1 VVPFGSRGLAPS
13 LYGLK
18 NILVADVSK
27 INRGFAQRLQKLCL
41 PSCALSALGGSLCVF
56 SPMELLFD
64 PPRDCT
70 SFLSQQAI
78 FSAQQPQAEVAKG
91 TLEQV

>member
-1 VVPFGSRGLAPS
+1 MVPFGSRGLAPS

-41 PSCALSALGGSLCVF
+41 PSCALSALGEVSVCFRQWNSSSIPQGN
-56 SPMELLFD
+56 
-64 PPRDCT
+64 CT

-78 FSAQQPQAEVAKG
+78 FSVQQPQAEVAKG